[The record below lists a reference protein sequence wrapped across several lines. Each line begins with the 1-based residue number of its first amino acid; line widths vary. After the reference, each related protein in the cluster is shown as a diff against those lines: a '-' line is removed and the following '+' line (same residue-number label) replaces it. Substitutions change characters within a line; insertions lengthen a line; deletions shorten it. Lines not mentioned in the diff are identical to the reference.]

1 MLSPGYFDTIGKAI
15 GAIAYAFAN
24 RSPNRSVGTF
34 TRPDNVTP
42 YIAGDI
48 VGDVMT
54 FDNVAP
60 QVGTTL
66 LTNVE
71 MTSGLA
77 MPLPTTTTPKPDGLL
92 EAYLYLFSS
101 MPTLPAVAPID
112 NQPFAPIQQDMS
124 NRVATVYFATE
135 IARRVGTFTLYEVV
149 RNKNIWTSTD
159 NRLYGVLVTARAW
172 TPPATKGTFNVV
184 LDFLPQ
190 PLVGL

>member
-1 MLSPGYFDTIGKAI
+1 MLSSGYFDTIGKAVS
-15 GAIAYAFAN
+15 AVAYAFAN
-24 RSPNRSVGTF
+24 RSPNRSVGSF
-34 TRPDNVTP
+34 TRPNNVTP
-42 YIAGDI
+42 YAVGDI
-48 VGDVMT
+48 VGEVMV

-60 QVGTTL
+60 LVGQTL

-77 MPLPTTTTPKPDGLL
+77 MPMPTTTTPKPDGLL

-101 MPTLPAVAPID
+101 MPTLPAVPPID
-112 NQPFAPIQQDMS
+112 NQPFTPTQQDMN

-135 IARRVGTFTLYEVV
+135 IAKRLGTFTLYETV
-149 RNKNIWTSTD
+149 RNKNIWTSAD

-172 TPPATKGTFNVV
+172 TSPAALGTFNVT